1 MPAFLLPAP
10 PAVRLALGAAVAL
23 SPVLV
28 RAAWFGQADAP
39 SLLCLVLAFA
49 LLARSRLLWAA
60 GFLAGAVLLK
70 QFALVA
76 VPFFAV
82 MLLQRRVNRT
92 ALTWSAVVFAAVLAA
107 GFLPFL
113 LADARAV
120 WEDTIRYEPGRTG
133 SSATA
138 FGDPPQPRRH
148 RRPLRAVPLRLAGGA
163 RLGRCQRS
171 TCSGSS
177 AGATS
182 WGRRGRIRGLDL
194 HAALHRARLP
204 DVVPGLAAGRGRAR
218 GCTGCFLAPAGL
230 SA

>member
-1 MPAFLLPAP
+1 M
-10 PAVRLALGAAVAL
+10 RLALGAAVAL

-82 MLLQRRVNRT
+82 MLLQHRVNRT

-133 SSATA
+133 SSATNFRRSSSTSTSSTTATGRTPSPGWWRSSGCRPTLYLLWQQRRSNELWEGAAA
-138 FGDPPQPRRH
+138 FAVSIFTLLFIARVFQTSYLAWPLVGVALAAALAASW
-148 RRPLRAVPLRLAGGA
+148 RRPAPGA
-163 RLGRCQRS
+163 
-171 TCSGSS
+171 
-177 AGATS
+177 
-182 WGRRGRIRGLDL
+182 
-194 HAALHRARLP
+194 
-204 DVVPGLAAGRGRAR
+204 
-218 GCTGCFLAPAGL
+218 
-230 SA
+230 